1 MILDRLLAR
10 SRSNRREH
18 LFRLFGYGSVVVL
31 LGFLVFSF
39 IYESSHWSQTTGAM
53 LSDVVSVVVASGL
66 TTLIVLS
73 WFQTEEETSGQVVPA
88 LIKLWPLLALC
99 LPSLLS
105 FVLVFDLRPTVRLIP
120 PRLDVFCLVWFLV
133 VAPTATLLAIIV
145 FVRRM
150 RKRGVALL
158 PAFLAYAVLTAS
170 VLANLFALVG
180 LIFSMTT
187 PM

>member
-1 MILDRLLAR
+1 
-10 SRSNRREH
+10 
-18 LFRLFGYGSVVVL
+18 
-31 LGFLVFSF
+31 
-39 IYESSHWSQTTGAM
+39 M
-53 LSDVVSVVVASGL
+53 LSDVVSVVVVSGL

-73 WFQTEEETSGQVVPA
+73 WFQTEEETSGQTVLA

-105 FVLVFDLRPTVRLIP
+105 FVLVFDLRPIVRWIL
-120 PRLDVFCLVWFLV
+120 PRLDVLCLVWFLV

-150 RKRGVALL
+150 RKPGVALL
-158 PAFLAYAVLTAS
+158 PAFLACAVSTAS
-170 VLANLFALVG
+170 SLANLFALG
-180 LIFSMTT
+180 LIFSMMT